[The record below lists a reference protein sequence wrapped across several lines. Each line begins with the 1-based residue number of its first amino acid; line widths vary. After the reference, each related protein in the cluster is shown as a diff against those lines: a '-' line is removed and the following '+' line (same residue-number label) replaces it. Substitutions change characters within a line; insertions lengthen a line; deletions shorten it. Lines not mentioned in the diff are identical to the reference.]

1 MLVVKSDFQ
10 DKYTGQVI
18 KVGTIVE
25 VEDLKRKEYLLEN
38 QLIAEAETIILKKVT
53 GFEKDSITEVENE
66 PKNMDEMTVK
76 EIKAILDKK
85 GIEYSPRDT
94 KSELIKLLGVDK

>member
-1 MLVVKSDFQ
+1 MLVVKNDFQ
-10 DKYTGQVI
+10 DKYTGRII
-18 KVGTIVE
+18 KAGTIVE

>member
-18 KVGTIVE
+18 KSGTIVE
-25 VEDLKRKEYLLEN
+25 VEDEKRKEYLLEN
-38 QLIAEAETIILKKVT
+38 QLICEAETIILKKVT

-66 PKNMDEMTVK
+66 SKNMDEMTVK

>member
-1 MLVVKSDFQ
+1 MLVVKNDFQ
-10 DKYTGQVI
+10 DKYTGKVI
-18 KVGTIVE
+18 KSGTIVE

-53 GFEKDSITEVENE
+53 GFEKDSITEASSE